1 MADPQHP
8 LDFVDGSGQHHQHRR
23 GAIGRQPVA
32 FVGLGFLALMQDL
45 KSWQA
50 GLQGVQQRLFVDV
63 GQGAVNAFIVE
74 NVHRRSTLVL
84 LMREVCFRGPL
95 S

>member
-8 LDFVDGSGQHHQHRR
+8 LDFVDGSGQHYQHRR

-32 FVGLGFLALMQDL
+32 FVGLEFLPMMQDFQL
-45 KSWQA
+45 RQA
-50 GLQGVQQRLFVDV
+50 GLQGLQQRLFVDV

-74 NVHRRSTLVL
+74 NVHWFMTPA
-84 LMREVCFRGPL
+84 GGH
-95 S
+95 